1 MYQEASKP
9 EDDDYLY
16 CEKCRIYFI
25 DSCATHGPPTFV
37 KDSAVN
43 KGHPNR
49 SVLTLPPGLI
59 IRPSGIPEA
68 GFGVWNEA
76 SDLPLGLNFGPY
88 EGHVTE
94 DEEAT
99 KNGYTWEIKKGGN
112 CYEYVDGTDKSQA
125 NWMRY
130 VNCAR
135 HDEEQN
141 LVAFQYHRQIFYR
154 TCQVVRPGC
163 ELLVWY
169 GDEYGHQLGIKLGRK
184 WKRKLRA
191 RTGNVPRGPG
201 AQIPVDTVS
210 GSQAE
215 QGSHLPLGE

>member
-16 CEKCRIYFI
+16 CEKCQKYFI
-25 DSCATHGPPTFV
+25 DSCATHGAPTFV
-37 KDSAVN
+37 KDSVVD
-43 KGHPNR
+43 KGHHDR
-49 SVLTLPPGLI
+49 SVLTLPPGLS
-59 IRPSGIPEA
+59 IRLSDIPNA
-68 GFGVWNEA
+68 GLGVWNEA

-94 DEEAT
+94 DEEAANSGYSWLIT
-99 KNGYTWEIKKGGN
+99 KGRN
-112 CYEYVDGTDKSQA
+112 CSEYVDGKDKSQA

-130 VNCAR
+130 VNCAQ

-141 LVAFQYHRQIFYR
+141 LVAYQYHRQIFYR

-169 GDEYGHQLGIKLGRK
+169 GDEYGQELGIQLDCKC
-184 WKRKLRA
+184 KRKLRA
-191 RTGNVPRGPG
+191 RTGS
-201 AQIPVDTVS
+201 VS
-210 GSQAE
+210 
-215 QGSHLPLGE
+215 PNTTDFFPT